1 MNSWTLK
8 TLAAASILLAAPAA
22 RAQAAGPAAPAEP
35 PAAQP
40 PAAAP
45 APEPSPAPAPAPAPT
60 PPAKPK
66 TPVTSA
72 KNFDMTFYGFA
83 QFDAMH
89 DSTQGFQDTVLLN
102 KIPRSSSFAGQRGR
116 TQFNLRNTRIG
127 MNFSAPEW
135 NGIKAT
141 GNIETDFS
149 GNQGNPAYPPGAA
162 QPNGG
167 VSTTQYA
174 NTEQNWYG
182 STGLRVRLAWVKVAT
197 DIVDIQAGQ
206 QYFLFGL
213 SPYFLPATD
222 AFLSVPGNPFGRGL
236 QFLVSK
242 TISSDDFGL
251 DIIVGA
257 LRPPARD
264 GEAPDGEGAVRV
276 WFPKWKGLGS
286 HGGGQAS
293 AQAMQ
298 IGASGMYRHLTFSPF
313 SNAGLTPNTGRN
325 TENGYGI
332 NGDLWVPIVP
342 GTAEDLSNALTLYG
356 QFSMGTAIADM
367 FAGLNGNY
375 TWPTL
380 PNSTMG
386 GMPANVPYTTS
397 LIDSG
402 LVTYDLSG
410 VSHTIDWMGYIAG
423 LQYALPVENG
433 KLFRISA
440 NYGHMESANLKDL
453 APKNFAGAYDKIDYV
468 DANLFIGLGGAA
480 QFNLSWQGTFQKFL
494 DAGNEVN
501 HRFELSAAYFF

>member
-8 TLAAASILLAAPAA
+8 TLAAASVLFAAPLA
-22 RAQAAGPAAPAEP
+22 RAQAAPPAAPAEP
-35 PAAQP
+35 P

-45 APEPSPAPAPAPAPT
+45 PAAPAEPPPAPVAEPAPAP
-60 PPAKPK
+60 PPKPK
-66 TPVTSA
+66 LTPATS
-72 KNFDMTFYGFA
+72 KFDLTLYGFA

-89 DSTQGFQDTVLLN
+89 DSTQSFQDTVLLN
-102 KIPRSSSFAGQRGR
+102 PIQRSNKFTGQRGR

-135 NGIKAT
+135 KGIKAT

-149 GNQGNPAYPPGAA
+149 GNQGNPAYPPGAVQSTGA
-162 QPNGG
+162 
-167 VSTTQYA
+167 VSSTQYA

-264 GEAPDGEGAVRV
+264 GEAPDGEGALRL

-293 AQAMQ
+293 VAPLQ
-298 IGASGMYRHLTFSPF
+298 IGASGMYRHLTFGPDT
-313 SNAGLTPNTGRN
+313 NAGLTPTSVRN
-325 TENGYGI
+325 SENGYGI

-342 GTAEDLSNALTLYG
+342 GTADDLSNALTLYG

-367 FAGLNGNY
+367 FAGLPGNY

-380 PNSTMG
+380 PNSMMG
-386 GMPANVPYTTS
+386 AMGTVPFS
-397 LIDSG
+397 NSFIDSG
-402 LVTYDLSG
+402 LVTYDAFG

-453 APKNFAGAYDKIDYV
+453 APHTPNGGSYDKIDYV

-494 DAGNEVN
+494 DLGTEVN